1 MNNEA
6 TITVT
11 AMNNLSKIKRK
22 KKNLNNIRDIETFV
36 QFPKYMQDS
45 LGYKSLVLHCTGALA
60 VYIDLAMRYNG
71 TNNGDI
77 SYSVRE
83 GKTRLGINPNTV
95 GKYLKAL
102 ERYGLIITTQKGSFD
117 FKKRHAST
125 YELTMWDVI
134 GKHKAK
140 KSFMTYKPTEEE
152 KMLLEKKRK
161 LIPNEYQ
168 KAVLNNHIGRY
179 QKTISKTS
187 NGHFTVSKYNT

>member
-1 MNNEA
+1 MNK
-6 TITVT
+6 
-11 AMNNLSKIKRK
+11 LSKVK
-22 KKNLNNIRDIETFV
+22 KKVKALNNNRSDNSFV
-36 QFPKYMQDS
+36 QFPKYMQNS
-45 LGYKSLVLHCTGALA
+45 IGYKHLVLHCAGALA
-60 VYIDLAMRYNG
+60 IYIHLAIRYNG
-71 TNNGDI
+71 VNNGEI

-83 GKTRLGINPNTV
+83 GKTNLGLYPNTV

-102 ERYGLIITTQKGSFD
+102 ERYGFIRTTKKGSFD

-140 KSFMTYKPTEEE
+140 KSFMTYQPTEEE
-152 KMLLEKKRK
+152 KVLLEKKTK

-168 KAVLNNHIGRY
+168 KSVLNNHIGRY

-187 NGHFTVSKYNT
+187 NGHFTVSKFNT

>member
-1 MNNEA
+1 MSKF
-6 TITVT
+6 
-11 AMNNLSKIKRK
+11 SKIKK
-22 KKNLNNIRDIETFV
+22 KIKGLNNVRKSDTFV
-36 QFPKYMQDS
+36 PIFKFMQDS
-45 LGYKSLVLHCTGALA
+45 LGYKCLVLHCAGALA
-60 VYIDLAMRYNG
+60 IYIDLAMRYNG
-71 TNNGDI
+71 SNNGDI

-95 GKYLKAL
+95 GKYLKIL

-117 FKKRHAST
+117 LKKRHAST

-140 KSFMTYKPTEEE
+140 KIFMTYQPTKEE
-152 KMLLEKKRK
+152 KVLLEKKKK

-179 QKTISKTS
+179 QKTISKAS
-187 NGHFTVSKYNT
+187 NGHFTVSKLNT

>member
-1 MNNEA
+1 MSKS
-6 TITVT
+6 
-11 AMNNLSKIKRK
+11 SKIKRR
-22 KKNLNNIRDIETFV
+22 KKNLNNIRNIETFV

-45 LGYKSLVLHCTGALA
+45 SGYKSLVLNCAGALA
-60 VYIDLAMRYNG
+60 IYIDLAMRYNG

-117 FKKRHAST
+117 LKKRHAST

-140 KSFMTYKPTEEE
+140 KNFMTYKPTEEE
-152 KMLLEKKRK
+152 RMLLEKKRK

-168 KAVLNNHIGRY
+168 KTVLNNDIGRY

-187 NGHFTVSKYNT
+187 NGHLTVSKINT

>member
-1 MNNEA
+1 MSKS
-6 TITVT
+6 
-11 AMNNLSKIKRK
+11 SKIKRR
-22 KKNLNNIRDIETFV
+22 KKNLNNIRDVETFV

-45 LGYKSLVLHCTGALA
+45 FGYKLLVLHCAGALA
-60 VYIDLAMRYNG
+60 IYIDLAMRYNG

-102 ERYGLIITTQKGSFD
+102 ERYGFIITTQKGSFNL
-117 FKKRHAST
+117 KKRHAST

-140 KSFMTYKPTEEE
+140 KNFMRYKPTEKE
-152 KMLLEKKRK
+152 KMLLQKKRK

-168 KAVLNNHIGRY
+168 KTVLNNDIGRY
-179 QKTISKTS
+179 QKTISKKS
-187 NGHFTVSKYNT
+187 NGHFIVSKINT

>member
-1 MNNEA
+1 MSKS
-6 TITVT
+6 
-11 AMNNLSKIKRK
+11 SKIKRR
-22 KKNLNNIRDIETFV
+22 KKNLNNIRDVETFV

-45 LGYKSLVLHCTGALA
+45 FGYKLLVLHCAGALA
-60 VYIDLAMRYNG
+60 IYIDLAMRYNG

-102 ERYGLIITTQKGSFD
+102 ESYGLIITTQKGSFNL
-117 FKKRHAST
+117 KKRHAST

-140 KSFMTYKPTEEE
+140 KSFMTYQPTKEE

-168 KAVLNNHIGRY
+168 MTVLNNDIGRY
-179 QKTISKTS
+179 QKTISKKS
-187 NGHFTVSKYNT
+187 NGHFIVSKINT